1 MKEDDFVEA
10 KLAFDLIRERINIL
24 RTDLK
29 HMSNGSKGSHLSK
42 KGIDTCVNNLIREL
56 DWGRPLMPC
65 PNSHSSD
72 KHPQSCRCL
81 GSGFIP
87 QSQKAL

>member
-42 KGIDTCVNNLIREL
+42 KGIDIIR
-56 DWGRPLMPC
+56 
-65 PNSHSSD
+65 
-72 KHPQSCRCL
+72 
-81 GSGFIP
+81 
-87 QSQKAL
+87 